1 MLHLRGRCLS
11 STELELLCRYLFIL
25 PNCVTHLSF
34 VFLLL
39 PLCPKFWINPCWATQ
54 DLWWLIT
61 STGFAQPSHQW
72 DPSNANLPCTSFPLR
87 HLCLLHLPYL
97 FSYNSFLPHNLL
109 KGLCTFS
116 LPHLIGMCE
125 DENELRKLWVK
136 CFWNSFFPILS
147 VESQLTCQKC
157 RLNTAA
163 AGSSI
168 Y

>member
-1 MLHLRGRCLS
+1 MQPNVSSQRKMPVQQRTSPSCYVDIYSFYQTVLLTSLLS
-11 STELELLCRYLFIL
+11 S
-25 PNCVTHLSF
+25 SS
-34 VFLLL
+34 L

-87 HLCLLHLPYL
+87 HLCLFHLPYL

-116 LPHLIGMCE
+116 LFLTSYEC
-125 DENELRKLWVK
+125 VK
-136 CFWNSFFPILS
+136 TRMNS
-147 VESQLTCQKC
+147 ESC
-157 RLNTAA
+157 
-163 AGSSI
+163 G
-168 Y
+168 